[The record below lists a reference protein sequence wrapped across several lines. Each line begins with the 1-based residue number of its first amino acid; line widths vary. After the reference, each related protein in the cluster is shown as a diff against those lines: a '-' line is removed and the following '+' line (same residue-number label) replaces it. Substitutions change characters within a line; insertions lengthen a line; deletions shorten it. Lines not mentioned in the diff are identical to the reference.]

1 MDDLVSLGTFMEATL
16 FKTLFQ
22 HADGYESENLL
33 ILQKD
38 ELKDKTYVN
47 VNTTKCKNRPAHH
60 FQRQLRKVNNEG
72 LYLADGVLIR
82 QMRGY
87 HGLSGLSTFDENDF
101 APNALKEPGYAAAH
115 GGTEWDFFDGNIG
128 ETQIVRNRLSL
139 SVSAK
144 LCTQI
149 LLCNS
154 SPTTATL

>member
-1 MDDLVSLGTFMEATL
+1 VDDLESLGNFMDATI

-22 HADGYESENLL
+22 HADGYESDNLL

-38 ELKDKTYVN
+38 ELKDNTYVN

-87 HGLSGLSTFDENDF
+87 HGLNGLTTFDDNDF
-101 APNALKEPGYAAAH
+101 APNALKEPGYTAAH

-128 ETQIVRNRLSL
+128 ETLTVRNRLSL
-139 SVSAK
+139 SVCRRKCVHRYYCAR
-144 LCTQI
+144 
-149 LLCNS
+149 LLHN
-154 SPTTATL
+154 AL